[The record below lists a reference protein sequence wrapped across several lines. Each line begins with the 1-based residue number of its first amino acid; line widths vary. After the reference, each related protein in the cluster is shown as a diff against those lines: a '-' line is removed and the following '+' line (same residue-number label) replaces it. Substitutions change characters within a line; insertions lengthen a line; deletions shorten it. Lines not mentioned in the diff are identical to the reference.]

1 MVEHLGD
8 TAGVVADGAVAV
20 DVEAD
25 GEGGEHAEGGPYLRV
40 CEKVRVAAEAMGV
53 ARVSYWEASLNE
65 MQTVTARARTGTDG
79 RLHAEGE
86 TVDDVG
92 GGASAARFSNFANG
106 FVRVGGVVLGD
117 EADEEAG
124 PETASDASEDV
135 AVVEGGGDGGDAV
148 GAADG
153 VVDGARGE
161 EGLAHDVHNGGVEH
175 GGDSEL
181 DLELHFNGGEAGHLA
196 GACVLRLDD
205 GHVHWDDGGQDANN
219 MPCHFY

>member
-1 MVEHLGD
+1 MARVESMPR
-8 TAGVVADGAVAV
+8 AAQ
-20 DVEAD
+20 
-25 GEGGEHAEGGPYLRV
+25 

-92 GGASAARFSNFANG
+92 GGASAARFSNVANG

-124 PETASDASEDV
+124 PQTAGDAGEHV
-135 AVVEGGGDGGDAV
+135 AVVQG
-148 GAADG
+148 
-153 VVDGARGE
+153 
-161 EGLAHDVHNGGVEH
+161 
-175 GGDSEL
+175 
-181 DLELHFNGGEAGHLA
+181 
-196 GACVLRLDD
+196 
-205 GHVHWDDGGQDANN
+205 
-219 MPCHFY
+219 

>member
-65 MQTVTARARTGTDG
+65 MQTVTDG

-124 PETASDASEDV
+124 PETASDASENV

-153 VVDGARGE
+153 VGGLGRQQQCPGRNCSGASKIRGE
-161 EGLAHDVHNGGVEH
+161 RQTVRT
-175 GGDSEL
+175 
-181 DLELHFNGGEAGHLA
+181 
-196 GACVLRLDD
+196 VLTIK
-205 GHVHWDDGGQDANN
+205 H
-219 MPCHFY
+219 